1 MRLNVKKCKF
11 ITSNYTPEQPISIN
25 GEPIEEVSSYKYLGI
40 ELNNKLNWD
49 QQWTRV
55 KSITSSVPFLIKR
68 LKQQGWPES
77 ILITIYRSHALS
89 HFIYSA
95 PTLTSTNLG
104 AKHEMDRFQKRI
116 LRIINISSS
125 QAETKYQVGTISS
138 LIDETCTKKLL
149 KILSDP
155 THSITC
161 KLTQN
166 KRATNINRRYRTNI
180 AKSEAYSNSFVQK
193 YLRRLRDGS
202 DNLYQSRN
210 LCNYNTT
217 VSKTNKAPSE
227 KKTPL

>member
-1 MRLNVKKCKF
+1 
-11 ITSNYTPEQPISIN
+11 
-25 GEPIEEVSSYKYLGI
+25 
-40 ELNNKLNWD
+40 
-49 QQWTRV
+49 
-55 KSITSSVPFLIKR
+55 
-68 LKQQGWPES
+68 
-77 ILITIYRSHALS
+77 
-89 HFIYSA
+89 
-95 PTLTSTNLG
+95 
-104 AKHEMDRFQKRI
+104 MDRFQKRI